1 MNVQETVEMQL
12 ADQPGQKLSSPS
24 RSLDARYVYVANE
37 TTGEVYSL
45 NAFSKIIYKTF
56 DIGEAPARPYTTPQ
70 GSFLYMTDRESG
82 RFVSVEQGQFTQYA
96 DVKFSKGVDLVTVGR
111 FDRFNVFLSTQH
123 KDYYIYD
130 NVEKEIVS
138 EGTFR
143 GRPLD
148 AKGAAD
154 GKTAYV
160 AFSDIA
166 ELAMINLEHQVLRY
180 FPATENGAG
189 AFTVGLSNN
198 VCH

>member
-1 MNVQETVEMQL
+1 MVE
-12 ADQPGQKLSSPS
+12 
-24 RSLDARYVYVANE
+24 
-37 TTGEVYSL
+37 GE
-45 NAFSKIIYKTF
+45 SKITKSY
-56 DIGEAPARPYTTPQ
+56 
-70 GSFLYMTDRESG
+70 SFLNGPKILSNRC
-82 RFVSVEQGQFTQYA
+82 
-96 DVKFSKGVDLVTVGR
+96 

-130 NVEKEIVS
+130 NVKKEVVS